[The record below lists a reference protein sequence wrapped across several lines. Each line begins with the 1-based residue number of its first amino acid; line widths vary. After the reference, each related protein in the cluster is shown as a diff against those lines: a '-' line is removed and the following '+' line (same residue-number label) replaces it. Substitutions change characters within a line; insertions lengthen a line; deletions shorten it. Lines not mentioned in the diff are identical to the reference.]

1 MKKLLIPFIASF
13 GLSLGVATGVVM
25 VRAPKPTAVVKT
37 GKPSTS
43 TPRSD
48 STGLTGDSAATA
60 VKDSTGAVPGGV
72 TPSSDVAVAP
82 GSAPPESQAAS
93 KAATGS
99 SAAPAASAIHDAGA
113 QQKTAKSNLPASA
126 AQATNVKLA
135 SSTPSNTPLRTVVP
149 VVKPATD
156 SLIGRRLAQ
165 VFGAMQPKDAAR
177 VLEQMDDNDV
187 RAILGSLSS
196 KQQAAILGS
205 FPTQRA
211 ALILQATLRTASSGG
226 TE

>member
-13 GLSLGVATGVVM
+13 GLSLGIATGVVM
-25 VRAPKPTAVVKT
+25 VRTPKPVVVAKAGQVVAPT
-37 GKPSTS
+37 QK
-43 TPRSD
+43 RD
-48 STGLTGDSAATA
+48 STGTA
-60 VKDSTGAVPGGV
+60 KDSVATPRTDSVGSGNALAAVQTASANAPGTPGAGPSVVAGATGASQGDHPVPV
-72 TPSSDVAVAP
+72 QD
-82 GSAPPESQAAS
+82 
-93 KAATGS
+93 KAT
-99 SAAPAASAIHDAGA
+99 
-113 QQKTAKSNLPASA
+113 KSEAPASA
-126 AQATNVKLA
+126 TRGPNAKPA
-135 SSTPSNTPLRTVVP
+135 SAVSTAPKTEIPD
-149 VVKPATD
+149 VKPATD

-211 ALILQATLRTASSGG
+211 ALILQATLRTASNGG

>member
-13 GLSLGVATGVVM
+13 GLSLGIATGVVM
-25 VRAPKPTAVVKT
+25 VRTPKPVVSAKTDKVAAANQKPDSTRAAKDSIAATPADSTNAVGAVANAQTGNVNAAGPSGGSAPSGAPAGSGATAPPPAGHDVASAQDKAAGSGRPASANQAPNTKLASTAQSGGAAPKPVVR
-37 GKPSTS
+37 PI
-43 TPRSD
+43 R
-48 STGLTGDSAATA
+48 
-60 VKDSTGAVPGGV
+60 
-72 TPSSDVAVAP
+72 
-82 GSAPPESQAAS
+82 
-93 KAATGS
+93 
-99 SAAPAASAIHDAGA
+99 
-113 QQKTAKSNLPASA
+113 
-126 AQATNVKLA
+126 
-135 SSTPSNTPLRTVVP
+135 
-149 VVKPATD
+149 PATD